1 MKTDTTRSV
10 STALY
15 KVLDHDLDL
24 DSSRIQLVLADEY
37 EQPIHVSMH
46 FSSGKHH

>member
-15 KVLDHDLDL
+15 KVLDLDL